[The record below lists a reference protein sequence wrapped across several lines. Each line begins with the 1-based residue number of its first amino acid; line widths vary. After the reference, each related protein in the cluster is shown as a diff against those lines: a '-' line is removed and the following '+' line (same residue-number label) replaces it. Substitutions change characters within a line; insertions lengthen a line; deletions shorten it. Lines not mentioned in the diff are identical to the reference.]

1 MLRFRL
7 LVTNIIYFNT
17 IYCYMAKKL
26 FNFMALNP
34 LDPANID
41 VKAKQEEQGI
51 EESPKQPHIKGIDSI
66 FNIFNE
72 FGISKTD
79 VGKTLLKSAVK
90 GTLDLNSL
98 IGVPSTVTKR
108 DKLKQKIYDIII
120 VLTAICVFL
129 WLNIIVGLK
138 VLS

>member
-1 MLRFRL
+1 
-7 LVTNIIYFNT
+7 
-17 IYCYMAKKL
+17 
-26 FNFMALNP
+26 MALNP

-51 EESPKQPHIKGIDSI
+51 VESPKQPHIKGIDSI